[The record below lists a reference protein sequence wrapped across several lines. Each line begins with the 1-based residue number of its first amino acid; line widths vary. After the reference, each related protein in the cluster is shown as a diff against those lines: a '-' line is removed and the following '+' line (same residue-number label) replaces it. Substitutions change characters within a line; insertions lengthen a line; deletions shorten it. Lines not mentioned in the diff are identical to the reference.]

1 MLNVEYRTSNQ
12 FLIAQFQLLL
22 VLSVR
27 LSPLDIDPLLKP
39 VASIKTFK

>member
-1 MLNVEYRTSNQ
+1 MEKQLQVW
-12 FLIAQFQLLL
+12 ALLL